1 MNLSILKPMN
11 SQNVPT
17 VGTKRPNENINENT
31 IKRSKSNHQKKN
43 VVNFCEENGIQYI
56 PVVVRIV
63 EKNGK
68 KTKALKGDF
77 LGMPDVLCKLKPE
90 IVRLLP
96 KYNTKKSS

>member
-43 VVNFCEENGIQYI
+43 VA
-56 PVVVRIV
+56 
-63 EKNGK
+63 K
-68 KTKALKGDF
+68 KMAFNTS
-77 LGMPDVLCKLKPE
+77 
-90 IVRLLP
+90 LLL
-96 KYNTKKSS
+96 SV